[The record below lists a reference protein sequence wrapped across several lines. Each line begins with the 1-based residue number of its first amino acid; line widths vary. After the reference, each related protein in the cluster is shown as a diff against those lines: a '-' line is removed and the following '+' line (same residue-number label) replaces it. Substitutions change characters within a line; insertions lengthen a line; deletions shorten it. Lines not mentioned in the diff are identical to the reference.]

1 MRYTQIDT
9 LGNNVST
16 RIYNHDITHE
26 YLSKWRKNKPVI
38 GKRIIRPIVYND
50 GVRKYKFSEASWTFF
65 IPETHPMY
73 NCSVIATAF
82 MEAYFPID
90 SNSTSMII
98 PFRNAIFDELNE
110 RRT

>member
-1 MRYTQIDT
+1 MIDT

-16 RIYNHDITHE
+16 QIYNHDITHE

-38 GKRIIRPIVYND
+38 GKRIIRPTVYND

-73 NCSVIATAF
+73 NCSL
-82 MEAYFPID
+82 ID
-90 SNSTSMII
+90 AALKDIDITLSMIKT
-98 PFRNAIFDELNE
+98 FRNAIFDELNE